1 MTNYG
6 PYAAF
11 DVEFDTGGHLV
22 DPSQQ
27 EEALAF
33 LGADDGGKA
42 VRDVFV
48 ISHGWNNDMGQARD
62 LYHQFFDSF
71 GKVAAT
77 HGKTPQTY
85 AVLALLWPSKKFAD
99 TAMIP
104 GGAAATGD
112 PLDAQLNA
120 QLDLFKVMFADKPKT
135 AANIEAARRL
145 IPTLSVNPLAQ
156 DQYVQLIAQ
165 LIPPSRYEV
174 DEGLDG
180 ALQTVA
186 NLQGRTVL
194 KRLAQPVRPVG
205 TSGTAGFNLGDSIK
219 NGAAMFGNV
228 CTYYTMKDRAG
239 IVGRTGA
246 VGLVRALQAASVPK
260 RRVHLIGHSFGGR
273 LVTALANALVPPA
286 HVDSMTLLEAA
297 YSHNGLATDWDGNK
311 ANGSFQAVLTNR
323 AVQGPVLITH
333 SAHDTRRHHV
343 SDGQSPD
350 ESSGGLGLRRSRRQ
364 VRRYGSQRRATY
376 STSPGE
382 REPPGRRGY
391 LSGRAVDH
399 ALRRKHQWRWTEP
412 RHHRSRR
419 YLQGRNRARN
429 VVVLI
434 DFKLS
439 VFRVSCGFRR
449 EVEASEMEIDGGHKV
464 GFIAES
470 TRGVFA
476 PLDTRR
482 PCFELVCCDIS

>member
-333 SAHDTRRHHV
+333 SAHDIPVGIMYPTASRLMNQV
-343 SDGQSPD
+343 AASVYGGPD
-350 ESSGGLGLRRSRRQ
+350 DKYGGM
-364 VRRYGSQRRATY
+364 
-376 STSPGE
+376 
-382 REPPGRRGY
+382 
-391 LSGRAVDH
+391 
-399 ALRRKHQWRWTEP
+399 
-412 RHHRSRR
+412 
-419 YLQGRNRARN
+419 GRNGAQHTPQVLAN
-429 VVVLI
+429 VSLQAVGGTYPDAPSTTPFVVNI
-434 DFKLS
+434 SGDGPSPVITGHGDICKDEIAHAMLS
-439 VFRVSCGFRR
+439 Y
-449 EVEASEMEIDGGHKV
+449 
-464 GFIAES
+464 
-470 TRGVFA
+470 
-476 PLDTRR
+476 L
-482 PCFELVCCDIS
+482 